1 MADYVK
7 RPNAGGL
14 AVLFLSLQVNKAQE
28 NAVGS
33 PQFVVF
39 VSTAYNNFG
48 VKENLF
54 PLSTIKRI
62 CKYIYIKLY
71 C

>member
-1 MADYVK
+1 MAEYVK
-7 RPNAGGL
+7 RQNAGGL
-14 AVLFLSLQVNKAQE
+14 AVLFLSLQVNKTQE

-33 PQFVVF
+33 PQSMVF
-39 VSTAYNNFG
+39 VSRAYTRVG
-48 VKENLF
+48 VKENLL